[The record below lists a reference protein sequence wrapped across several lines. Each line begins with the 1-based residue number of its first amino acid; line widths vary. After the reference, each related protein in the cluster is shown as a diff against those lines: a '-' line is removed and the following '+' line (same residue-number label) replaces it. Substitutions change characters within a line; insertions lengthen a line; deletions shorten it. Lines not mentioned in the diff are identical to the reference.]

1 MSPLSDGLPAEAR
14 KQYLIGK
21 LLPGCVVRI
30 EIKFPEKSKPKF
42 LVLVAEDDLE
52 YWMFIINSDIHPFVQ
67 GKQHLLRC
75 QVKMD
80 AAGHP
85 FLQRDS
91 HLACHQI
98 LKLRR
103 EEVIQALMLD
113 TSGLKGH
120 ISQAVREQIIAAVK
134 FAQTLTPIEKNQILG
149 SLES

>member
-1 MSPLSDGLPAEAR
+1 
-14 KQYLIGK
+14 
-21 LLPGCVVRI
+21 
-30 EIKFPEKSKPKF
+30 
-42 LVLVAEDDLE
+42 
-52 YWMFIINSDIHPFVQ
+52 
-67 GKQHLLRC
+67 
-75 QVKMD
+75 MD
-80 AAGHP
+80 AAEHP
-85 FLQRDS
+85 FLQHDS
-91 HLACHQI
+91 HLACHEI